1 MSGRIEALWS
11 KRAHRGP
18 MDPHAEATL
27 VPNQGMAGSVG
38 RSKRRQVTILSR
50 EAWEAATTELGVAV
64 DPSMRRANILVSG
77 LDLHD
82 TRGRVLRVGNCRLI
96 IGGELTPCERM
107 DEASPGLQAAL
118 TPRWRGGVFA
128 QVLDGGVV
136 RVGDVVEWVDA
147 SPAPD
152 RREGGGASE
161 VAVLGT

>member
-18 MDPHAEATL
+18 MDPRADATL
-27 VPNQGMAGSVG
+27 VPNKGMAGSVG
-38 RSKRRQVTILSR
+38 RSTRRQVTILSR
-50 EAWEAATTELGVAV
+50 EAWETATTELGAAV

-82 TRGRVLRVGNCRLI
+82 TRGRTLRIGSCRLI

-107 DEASPGLQAAL
+107 EEASPGLQAAL

-128 QVLDGGVV
+128 QVEEGGEV
-136 RVGDVVEWVDA
+136 RVGDVVQWEPGDLSSRA
-147 SPAPD
+147 
-152 RREGGGASE
+152 
-161 VAVLGT
+161 

>member
-18 MDPHAEATL
+18 MDSHAEATL
-27 VPNQGMAGSVG
+27 IAGQGMVGSVG
-38 RSKRRQVTILSR
+38 RSRRRQVTILSR
-50 EAWEAATTELGVAV
+50 EAWEAATTELGAAV
-64 DPSMRRANILVSG
+64 DPSMRRANVLVSG
-77 LDLHD
+77 LDLFD
-82 TRGRVLRVGNCRLI
+82 MRGRVLRVGTCRLI

-128 QVLDGGVV
+128 QVLDGGMV
-136 RVGDVVEWVDA
+136 RVGDVVEWEDA
-147 SPAPD
+147 FPAPD

-161 VAVLGT
+161 GATLGT